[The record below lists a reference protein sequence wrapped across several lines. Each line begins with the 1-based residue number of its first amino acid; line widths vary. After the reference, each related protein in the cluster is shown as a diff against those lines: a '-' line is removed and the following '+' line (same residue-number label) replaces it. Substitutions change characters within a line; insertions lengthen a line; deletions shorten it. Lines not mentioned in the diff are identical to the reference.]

1 MRSSRTTLSSTR
13 SRPPVSRVVDISA
26 SQGHVVPTVVTQH
39 GVFYAR
45 RPTRDY
51 SLKAAQSRM
60 ESCVLAPLRCEIPRL
75 GYPDASPPLTES
87 GGEVRVPGR
96 SPIPLGGAPPRV
108 CWMTPIGLAVEASG
122 WMVQR
127 RGQDRWTQGARSSR
141 SDVTQ
146 GGYHFEIAMRIVV
159 SSQPE

>member
-1 MRSSRTTLSSTR
+1 
-13 SRPPVSRVVDISA
+13 
-26 SQGHVVPTVVTQH
+26 
-39 GVFYAR
+39 
-45 RPTRDY
+45 
-51 SLKAAQSRM
+51 
-60 ESCVLAPLRCEIPRL
+60 
-75 GYPDASPPLTES
+75 
-87 GGEVRVPGR
+87 
-96 SPIPLGGAPPRV
+96 
-108 CWMTPIGLAVEASG
+108 MTPIGLAVEASG